1 LTKTWEAE
9 EEHYVK
15 KAQANLINRL
25 NSKVTGQLMCDTLY
39 YLDQHTV
46 RNFEEFT
53 VTHQTT
59 MTDLIKRYFASQRSN
74 SVVSDEVKTIFEFLI
89 YFYIEY
95 HTPKGIEKRNVDL
108 GDNLVET
115 LGKIIKDKMK
125 FLSEEILIWNY
136 GVLSCPDLFM
146 KLF

>member
-1 LTKTWEAE
+1 
-9 EEHYVK
+9 
-15 KAQANLINRL
+15 
-25 NSKVTGQLMCDTLY
+25 
-39 YLDQHTV
+39 
-46 RNFEEFT
+46 
-53 VTHQTT
+53 
-59 MTDLIKRYFASQRSN
+59 
-74 SVVSDEVKTIFEFLI
+74 VSDEVKTIFEFLI